1 MAYVADLSFLSDPA
15 RLLGS
20 PPGGHLAIAD
30 ENATR
35 SDLENMLESGK
46 RLQFSLPLVNDP
58 AVFASALFKTPS
70 ATPSI
75 DFSAAQGFCPPSASS
90 PAMAMKKGTTTLGFV
105 YKGGVILAVDSRA
118 SMGTYISSQTVMK
131 VIEISDIIL
140 GTMAGGAADC
150 SYWERHMW
158 LLCKLFELRN
168 GEPIPVAAASNMLA
182 NIFFH
187 WRGYGLCCGTMI
199 AGWNAKEEQPELYF
213 VDDKATR
220 LKGDLFSCGSG
231 STYAYGVLDNEYKW
245 DMTDEEAV
253 ELGKRAIYQAA
264 HRDGGSGG
272 VVRVFHIY
280 RGGWRKVIA
289 GMDVSELHYEYA
301 EKKGVPSYEL

>member
-1 MAYVADLSFLSDPA
+1 MAYVADLSFLSDPT
-15 RLLGS
+15 RLI
-20 PPGGHLAIAD
+20 GGHSALCDDEENTRQELAHLLD
-30 ENATR
+30 N
-35 SDLENMLESGK
+35 GK
-46 RLQFSLPLVNDP
+46 RLHFALPHVQNP
-58 AVFASALFKTPS
+58 GAFACSLFKSPS
-70 ATPSI
+70 TTTAI
-75 DFSAAQGFCPPSASS
+75 DFSAVQGFCPPSAQ
-90 PAMAMKKGTTTLGFV
+90 AGNTVMAMKKGTTTLGFV
-105 YKGGVILAVDSRA
+105 FKGGIILAVDSRA
-118 SMGTYISSQTVMK
+118 SMGTYISSQSVVK

-158 LLCKLFELRN
+158 LLCKLFKLRN

-199 AGWNAKEEQPELYF
+199 AGWNEKDEKPELYF

-272 VVRVFHIY
+272 VVRVFHIH
-280 RGGWRKVIA
+280 RGGWKKVIP

-301 EKKGVPSYEL
+301 AKKGMPGYEL